1 MPAMREGN
9 SMSNSQVLQG
19 SSFAGLDDSSRRII
33 PSRLGKR
40 MLDLVGV
47 VLGGV
52 FLGPLVLVIAL
63 LIRLDSPGPVFFHQR
78 RLGRWGEPFWM
89 WKFRTMVVGSEAIHA
104 DFERLNEVQGG
115 GVFKIRRDPR
125 ITRVGR
131 LLRRAS
137 LDELPQ
143 LVNVLQGTMSLVGPR
158 PLPLRDCTLLE
169 EMDVDRYRTR
179 LSVLPGL
186 TGLWQVS
193 GRSDLDARQML
204 ELDSQYV
211 ENASVYEDVK
221 IIARTVRVV
230 LTGRGAY

>member
-1 MPAMREGN
+1 
-9 SMSNSQVLQG
+9 MSNSQVLQG

-40 MLDLVGV
+40 ILDLAGV
-47 VLGGV
+47 CLGAI
-52 FLGPLVLVIAL
+52 FLGPLMLIIAL

-78 RLGRWGEPFWM
+78 RLGRWGDPFWM
-89 WKFRTMVVGSEAIHA
+89 WKFRTMFVGSEAIHA
-104 DFERLNEVQGG
+104 DLEHLNEVRGG

-143 LVNVLQGTMSLVGPR
+143 LINVLRGNMSLVGPR
-158 PLPLRDCTLLE
+158 PLPLRDCSLLE
-169 EMDVDRYRTR
+169 EMDVDRYRAR

-193 GRSDLDARQML
+193 GRSELDARQML

-221 IIARTVRVV
+221 IIARTLRVV
-230 LTGRGAY
+230 LNGRGAY